1 MGAFTATIALR
12 RLSEARRLYRGDA
25 GMGAELTTIEDDCR
39 HFIPPWLDGRTAS
52 LVRAI
57 VAEVA
62 SRHPDLRA
70 ALLFG
75 SVARHEERSLLR
87 MLNLATGT
95 ASLFD
100 LETYL
105 SRLPYNRLLA
115 IYEAV
120 GEARERYPRT
130 PREVQVTL
138 IVRNLADWAPMFVIN
153 LARDGL
159 LLWSRGPLPPILRSR
174 R

>member
-1 MGAFTATIALR
+1 
-12 RLSEARRLYRGDA
+12 
-25 GMGAELTTIEDDCR
+25 MGAELTTIEDAVR
-39 HFIPPWLDGRTAS
+39 IPPWLDGRTAS

-75 SVARHEERSLLR
+75 SVARHEERPITDAEPSVVDLL
-87 MLNLATGT
+87 L
-95 ASLFD
+95 LFD
-100 LETYL
+100 LETHL

-138 IVRNLADWAPMFVIN
+138 IVRNLADWAPMFVSN

-159 LLWSRGPLPPILRSR
+159 LLWSRGPLPPALAEVEARAMSAN
-174 R
+174 

>member
-1 MGAFTATIALR
+1 
-12 RLSEARRLYRGDA
+12 
-25 GMGAELTTIEDDCR
+25 MGAELTTIEDAVR
-39 HFIPPWLDGRTAS
+39 IPGWLDHATAS
-52 LVRAI
+52 LIRAI

-62 SRHPDLRA
+62 SRYPDLRA

-75 SVARHEERSLLR
+75 SVARHEERPLTDAEPGDVDLL
-87 MLNLATGT
+87 L
-95 ASLFD
+95 LFD
-100 LETYL
+100 LEPHL

-138 IVRNLADWAPMFVIN
+138 IVRDLADWDPMFVSN
-153 LARDGL
+153 LAHDGL
-159 LLWSRGPLPPILRSR
+159 LLWSRGPLPPALAAVEARAMTAN
-174 R
+174 

>member
-1 MGAFTATIALR
+1 MN
-12 RLSEARRLYRGDA
+12 
-25 GMGAELTTIEDDCR
+25 AELTTIEEDVR
-39 HFIPPWLDGRTAS
+39 VPPWLDGQTAS

-57 VAEVA
+57 VVEVA

-75 SVARHEERSLLR
+75 SVARHEERPLTDAEPSDVDLL
-87 MLNLATGT
+87 L
-95 ASLFD
+95 LFD
-100 LETYL
+100 LEPHL

-120 GEARERYPRT
+120 GEARGRYRHT

-138 IVRNLADWAPMFVIN
+138 IARDLADWDPMFVSN
-153 LARDGL
+153 LAHDGL
-159 LLWSRGPLPPILRSR
+159 LLWSRGPLPSALAEVETRAVAAN
-174 R
+174 

>member
-1 MGAFTATIALR
+1 M
-12 RLSEARRLYRGDA
+12 S
-25 GMGAELTTIEDDCR
+25 AELTTIESAVR
-39 HFIPPWLDGRTAS
+39 IPSWLDGATAN

-62 SRHPDLRA
+62 SRYPDLRA

-75 SVARHEERSLLR
+75 SVARHEERSPSDAEPSDVDLL
-87 MLNLATGT
+87 L
-95 ASLFD
+95 LFD
-100 LETYL
+100 LEPHL
-105 SRLPYNRLLA
+105 SRLSYSRLLA

-138 IVRNLADWAPMFVIN
+138 IVRDLAGWDPMFVSN
-153 LARDGL
+153 LARDGI
-159 LLWSRGPLPPILRSR
+159 LLWSRGPLPPALAEVEARAMTAN
-174 R
+174 